1 MVKWFAGKWKWAL
14 VGVASCATG
23 SSCLLYFEIENLK
36 KNLHPSLSVLDR
48 EKYRSYIYIRPEQF
62 DLLNSHHWN
71 EKGLQHLY
79 SEIETYIINHIPPSI
94 AKHLP
99 IKLLKGRE
107 LQAQRYLSPWQLLK
121 EASTPSS
128 NIAQDVI
135 DKINNHKWMDD
146 DSENEDENF
155 LDEYEYRL
163 LGQNLDPLYL
173 YALARTKGVDKRF
186 FVAPRPL
193 PTLKDDSAIEYM
205 LYDMLLKLP
214 SHDVESCLRF
224 FTHGALSISDERQL
238 KKGGRWCFAGNGLNY
253 AREIVSQEKVE
264 SFCLQALV
272 KHSKIPDHC
281 EAMIDLGVLD
291 MLQRILNDRPNA
303 LKNQRN
309 AVRIISNICVNENLH
324 PRILK
329 SGWLSTLVQLSN
341 SKLLHLR
348 MQASR
353 ALANLDR
360 KNVEE
365 KYVDGVYLIHP
376 RHRIEKEPE
385 ADVVLIHGL
394 LGGAFHSWRQ
404 QESDSIAVANF
415 TECWPETW
423 LPRDLSNVRILSVEY
438 DTHLSDWMPHCPHEK
453 QTRTISYRS
462 QEILEKLKLAGVGEK
477 RPVIWLAHSMGGLV
491 LKNMMLIAESQEERY
506 KELLNNSK
514 GIIFYSTP
522 HFGSQLAEYS
532 RKVRK
537 LLFPSIEVMALSHD
551 SPQLLYLNDS
561 FKQLVSNYSIKVL
574 SFGELQST
582 NIGFGNLKIHIVPP
596 KSADPGIGS
605 LILMDTDH
613 LNVCKPI
620 SRHSG
625 VYLNTVDF
633 IQACLAES
641 DERDFCTDIEE
652 FIDEVADILT

>member
-1 MVKWFAGKWKWAL
+1 MVKWLAGKWKWTFI
-14 VGVASCATG
+14 GVASFAAGGGCF
-23 SSCLLYFEIENLK
+23 LHFQLEDLK
-36 KNLHPSLSVLDR
+36 KNLHPSLSVLER

-62 DLLNSHHWN
+62 NLLNEFHWN

-79 SEIETYIINHIPPSI
+79 SEIGDYVLSYIPPSI
-94 AKHLP
+94 AKYLP
-99 IKLLKGRE
+99 SRFVKGRE

-121 EASTPSS
+121 EASTP
-128 NIAQDVI
+128 NCDEAQDVI
-135 DKINNHKWMDD
+135 DKINNHKWM
-146 DSENEDENF
+146 
-155 LDEYEYRL
+155 EYEYRL

-186 FVAPRPL
+186 FIPPHRSSA
-193 PTLKDDSAIEYM
+193 LKNDSGIEYM

-238 KKGGRWCFAGNGLNY
+238 KKGGKWCFGGNGLNY
-253 AREIVSQEKVE
+253 TREIVPQEKVE

-272 KHSKIPDHC
+272 KHSKIRDHC
-281 EAMIDLGVLD
+281 EAMINLGVLEL
-291 MLQRILNDRPNA
+291 LQKIHDERPNA
-303 LKNQRN
+303 LKIQRN
-309 AVRIISNICVNENLH
+309 AVRIISNMCVNENLH
-324 PRILK
+324 PFILK
-329 SGWLSTLVQLSN
+329 SGWLSTLVQLSE
-341 SKLLHLR
+341 SELLPMR

-360 KNVEE
+360 KYVEE
-365 KYVDGVYLIHP
+365 KYEDGVYLIHP
-376 RHRIEKEPE
+376 RHRIETEPE
-385 ADVVLIHGL
+385 ADIVLIHGL

-404 QESDSIAVANF
+404 QQSDSIAVANL
-415 TECWPETW
+415 TDCWPETW
-423 LPRDLSNVRILSVEY
+423 LPRDLPNVRILSVEY

-462 QEILEKLKLAGVGEK
+462 QEILDKLKLAGVGKK
-477 RPVIWLAHSMGGLV
+477 RPVVWVAHSMGGLV
-491 LKNMMLIAESQEERY
+491 LKNMLLIAEDKEEEY
-506 KELLNNSK
+506 KSILDNSK

-537 LLFPSIEVMALSHD
+537 LLFPSVEVMALSHD

-561 FKQLVSNYSIKVL
+561 FKQLASDHSIKVL

-582 NIGFGNLKIHIVPP
+582 DIGFGKLKIHIVPP

-605 LILMDTDH
+605 LILIDTDH

-620 SRHSG
+620 SRHSA
-625 VYLNTVDF
+625 VYLHTVDF
-633 IQACLAES
+633 IKGCLAENVLK
-641 DERDFCTDIEE
+641 DIHAHIEE
-652 FIDEVADILT
+652 LINEVSDIFT